1 MAYTKRYKLTQKL
14 RSGIDQIVYI
24 YEDGYIGDIKS
35 YEATSISLE
44 PNSSGDEP
52 EAAIISSQL
61 NVSFLISTE
70 DDYDKLP
77 DFLSYDDKKYYVEL
91 MLDTTLG
98 ESLKWR
104 GYMFNDYSTIPFTTG
119 AQQVDI
125 ICIDSISF
133 MEYFIYQLPD
143 NINSLQSL
151 KTILINGLNFI
162 GYPGFT
168 SLFIACSYY
177 ADGMQDRDDGLQY
190 EPFSQSYQYK
200 RDFVG
205 LNYYEIINSIVK
217 SFGCRLFQ
225 KDGNWWLMSINEMAA
240 TTNYYTEYVINS
252 GTYASSGTLDQ
263 TLTIKPY
270 AEDDIYFV
278 GNSQAKVIRKGYPS
292 LTVKTPLKF
301 ADNYIHNSEF
311 KQVVAGEATAWNK
324 IVSGTGTVQLF
335 QDSEEQLNIYRLVSG
350 SSGFARLL
358 SGLGF
363 GDTTYRPYLYAPRAQ
378 LTFDAI
384 VEGIGTGGIMDI
396 FVIIQNSIGQE
407 FSLNSSGAWQRR
419 NILSPTAYININYSG
434 DGNTWQS
441 ISQDIPLGNFR
452 IGGTL
457 YDVTG
462 YIIIGFS
469 SPAGGSN
476 GGYIRNPKVVQNASA
491 IEELIVTRTIGA
503 NSSLNKEIVS
513 SLGLYKSTIINCY
526 GALFNSTGTSWTN
539 WYRYGHAAESFG
551 SLPMLLARQYS
562 NLLNK
567 NYGTLEGD
575 LGKTIYDESAY
586 IKSLIYLHNTF
597 LVQDSSTNTLSYSG
611 KKFMA
616 NRLNI
621 NTYNDQ
627 VNSLQL
633 IEISDEDND
642 SVEKITWVGD
652 AGGYYE
658 TTL

>member
-1 MAYTKRYKLTQKL
+1 MAYAKKYKLTQKL
-14 RSGIDQIVYI
+14 RSDIDQIVYI
-24 YEDGYIGDIKS
+24 YENGYVGDIKS
-35 YEATSISLE
+35 YEATTISLE
-44 PNSSGDEP
+44 PNSSSDEP

-70 DDYDKLP
+70 DDYNKLP

-91 MLDTTLG
+91 IINTTLG
-98 ESLKWR
+98 ESIKWR

-125 ICIDSISF
+125 ICIDAISF
-133 MEYFIYQLPD
+133 MEYFTYELPD
-143 NINSLQSL
+143 NINTLQNL
-151 KTILINGLNFI
+151 KTILIAGLNFI

-177 ADGMQDRDDGLQY
+177 ANGMQDRGDGLQY

-205 LNYYEIINSIVK
+205 LNYYQIIDSIVK

-225 KDGNWWLMSINEMAA
+225 RGGNWWLMSINEMAA

-252 GTYASSGTLDQ
+252 GAYAGSGTLDQ

-270 AEDDIYFV
+270 AENDIYFV

-324 IVSGTGTVQLF
+324 RVIGTGTVQLF

-350 SSGFARLL
+350 SSGIAEL
-358 SGLGF
+358 SSGN
-363 GDTTYRPYLYAPRAQ
+363 TISSNTYKPYLYAPGAK
-378 LTFDAI
+378 LMFDSI
-384 VEGIGTGGIMDI
+384 VEAIEFGGRM
-396 FVIIQNSIGQE
+396 VVSIIIKNNIGQS
-407 FSLNSSGAWQRR
+407 FSLNSSGLWQSG
-419 NILSPTAYININYSG
+419 IAEININYSG

-441 ISQDIPLGNFR
+441 ISEDIPLGNFR
-452 IGGTL
+452 ISGVL
-457 YDVTG
+457 YDITG
-462 YIIIGFS
+462 YLTIIFYSPEGGF
-469 SPAGGSN
+469 N

-491 IEELIVTRTIGA
+491 IEELIVTRTVGA
-503 NSSLNKEIVS
+503 NTSLNKEIVS

-526 GALFNSTGTSWTN
+526 GALFNPAGDSWNN
-539 WYRYGHAAESFG
+539 WYRYGHTPESFG

-575 LGKTIYDESAY
+575 LGKTIYNESVY
-586 IKSLIYLHNTF
+586 TKSLIYLHNTF
-597 LVQDSSTNTLSYSG
+597 LVQDSTTNTLSYSG

-616 NRLNI
+616 NRLNT

-652 AGGYYE
+652 AGAYYE